1 MRKRRDL
8 AGPKEI
14 EEDLGKFAH
23 TSALEEVEKEK
34 SASSLSDH
42 SKTDSL
48 ANSSVYNVL
57 MDDMEGV
64 QAYLDE
70 GEQEQERL
78 MASKKSTMMSKLNV
92 NKSFK
97 KEDTLN
103 VVDDPIELKLMRDNP
118 EAYFKKMKA
127 KIKLKAVKN
136 FHEDEVRKKE
146 EEEKKTDVTAVIKD
160 KHGRVMKKVAPK
172 LTSTKLPSF
181 NRKPIKKPPLKRNVS
196 FTQA

>member
-1 MRKRRDL
+1 
-8 AGPKEI
+8 
-14 EEDLGKFAH
+14 
-23 TSALEEVEKEK
+23 
-34 SASSLSDH
+34 
-42 SKTDSL
+42 
-48 ANSSVYNVL
+48 
-57 MDDMEGV
+57 
-64 QAYLDE
+64 
-70 GEQEQERL
+70 
-78 MASKKSTMMSKLNV
+78 MMSKLNM

-160 KHGRVMKKVAPK
+160 KFGRVMTKVAPK
-172 LTSTKLPSF
+172 MTSKKLPSF
-181 NRKPIKKPPLKRNVS
+181 NRKPIKKVPLKRKVS